1 MENRLRSHIEILFR
15 DMPQNAGTQEIKEEI
30 LQNLIEKYYDLLAD
44 GKDPET
50 AYSIAVASIGD
61 IHSLFPDNPENISK
75 LVSKQRKKSAL
86 LISGAVM
93 LYILSIIPPIIA
105 DSMGGGS
112 FNETVGIGFMFLMI
126 ALATGMIIYN
136 AMTKY
141 KPTKNQT
148 MVNEFKQWQS
158 GKPSRKSIQQQVTGI
173 IWTVTVIVYF
183 LVSFLTMAWY
193 ITWIIFLIGA
203 VVAQIVRLCM
213 SLNNDKEKEKY
224 ENS

>member
-15 DMPQNAGTQEIKEEI
+15 DMPQNANTQEIKEEI

-61 IHSLFPDNPENISK
+61 IHSLFRNNSENTAE

-86 LISGAVM
+86 LISGAVI
-93 LYILSIIPPIIA
+93 LYIMSPISAMIGGNGNDTSILI
-105 DSMGGGS
+105 
-112 FNETVGIGFMFLMI
+112 GIGFMFLMV
-126 ALATGMIIYN
+126 AVATSMIIYN

-141 KPTKNQT
+141 KPAKNQT
-148 MVNEFKQWQS
+148 MVNEFKQWKS
-158 GKPSRKSIQQQVTGI
+158 GKPSQKSIQRQISGI
-173 IWTVTVIVYF
+173 IWTVALIVYF

-193 ITWIIFLIGA
+193 ITWIIFPIGA
-203 VVAQIVRLCM
+203 AVDRIVRLCM
-213 SLNNDKEKEKY
+213 SLSDNEEKEKI
-224 ENS
+224 